1 MARKTRNEV
10 AVGMT
15 VLIVL
20 ALVTY
25 IVIML
30 ADWSSLLTPQ
40 QKITVKV
47 PYRVGLRGLISGSPV
62 YLGGIKI
69 GRVTDTWI
77 SKLDQTNES
86 ADEIYVFFT
95 MKIPKKYQ
103 LLSDCVLVPQSN
115 VFGGQA
121 LLSIEDLGR
130 DGEVIRDGQTV
141 DLLLADSAME
151 AIKQEFNPD
160 DPNSL
165 LARVKY
171 EVDRDKADSIVT
183 SVKDAIAQLEKDIND
198 VAKKLQ
204 QTLDKAESALHSA
217 QSTLEDI
224 KEVAGDER
232 LDRIVGNL
240 TEVSVNLKLTSREVR
255 RAPWKLLYKPKRK
268 EFRIQALV
276 DSAGA
281 FAAGAER
288 LDSAALRL
296 QKLLAVTEDKQL
308 SDKDQIKSMLAELE
322 TSFEQ
327 FRKAERKF
335 WDELK

>member
-1 MARKTRNEV
+1 MARKAHNEV
-10 AVGMT
+10 AVGIT
-15 VLIVL
+15 VLVVL
-20 ALVTY
+20 VLVTY

-30 ADWSSLLTPQ
+30 ADWSTLLTPQ

-47 PYRVGLRGLISGSPV
+47 PYRIGLKGLIKGSPV
-62 YLGGIKI
+62 HLGGIKI
-69 GRVTDTWI
+69 GRITDTWI
-77 SKLDQTNES
+77 GQLDQTNES
-86 ADEIYVFFT
+86 ADEVYVFFT
-95 MKIPKKYQ
+95 MKIPQKYQ
-103 LLSDCVLVPQSN
+103 LFSDCVLVPQSN
-115 VFGGQA
+115 VLGGQT

-130 DGEVIRDGQTV
+130 DGEIVRDGQTV

-151 AIKQEFNPD
+151 AIKQEFNAD

-183 SVKDAIAQLEKDIND
+183 SVKDAIGQLEEDVND
-198 VAKKLQ
+198 VANKLQ
-204 QTLDKAESALHSA
+204 ETLDKAEAALDSAR
-217 QSTLEDI
+217 STLEDI
-224 KEVAGDER
+224 GEVARDER
-232 LDRIVGNL
+232 LDRFISNL

-296 QKLLAVTEDKQL
+296 QKLLAVTEDEQL
-308 SDKDQIKSMLAELE
+308 YDKDQIKSMLAELE

-327 FRKAERKF
+327 FQEAERKF

>member
-1 MARKTRNEV
+1 MARKTHNEV
-10 AVGMT
+10 AVGIT

-30 ADWSSLLTPQ
+30 ADWSTLLTPQ
-40 QKITVKV
+40 QKITVRV
-47 PYRVGLRGLISGSPV
+47 PYRVGLRGLINGSPV
-62 YLGGIKI
+62 HLGGIKI
-69 GRVTDTWI
+69 GRVTETWI
-77 SKLDQTNES
+77 SRLDQA

-103 LLSDCVLVPQSN
+103 LRRDCVLVPHSN
-115 VFGGQA
+115 LLGGKT
-121 LLSIEDLGR
+121 LLSIEDLGC
-130 DGEVIRDGQTV
+130 DGEILRDGQTA
-141 DLLLADSAME
+141 DLRLADSAME

-183 SVKDAIAQLEKDIND
+183 SVKGAIAQLEKDIND

-204 QTLDKAESALHSA
+204 QTLDKAESTLHSA

-224 KEVAGDER
+224 KKVAGDER
-232 LDRIVGNL
+232 LDRIIGNL

-296 QKLLAVTEDKQL
+296 RKLLAVTEDKQL
-308 SDKDQIKSMLAELE
+308 FDKDQVKSMLAELE

-327 FRKAERKF
+327 FQQAERKF

>member
-62 YLGGIKI
+62 HLGGIKI

-86 ADEIYVFFT
+86 AGDIYVFFT
-95 MKIPKKYQ
+95 MKISEKYQ

-165 LARVKY
+165 LARIKY

-296 QKLLAVTEDKQL
+296 QKLLAVKEDKQL